1 MDQVQDSVVRSVI
14 EKFAQRSKVG
24 QEKYGTTLDR
34 TDLKTLDWIV
44 HTQEELMDAILY
56 LEKMKKVLA
65 GPPSRSPQPAR

>member
-14 EKFAQRSKVG
+14 EKFAQRSKLG

-56 LEKMKKVLA
+56 LERLKRDFAESQTK
-65 GPPSRSPQPAR
+65 

>member
-56 LEKMKKVLA
+56 LERLK
-65 GPPSRSPQPAR
+65 RNFEEPQTK

>member
-56 LEKMKKVLA
+56 LERLKRDFSA
-65 GPPSRSPQPAR
+65 PSVTESA

>member
-56 LEKMKKVLA
+56 LERLKRNFEESHTK
-65 GPPSRSPQPAR
+65 